1 MHYPAPMSTHTENQ
15 TNHTG
20 FLTLLMLLLA
30 IVIAIGF
37 IAPKHVGL
45 VPFGPSGNPY
55 ETVR

>member
-1 MHYPAPMSTHTENQ
+1 MSTHTENQ